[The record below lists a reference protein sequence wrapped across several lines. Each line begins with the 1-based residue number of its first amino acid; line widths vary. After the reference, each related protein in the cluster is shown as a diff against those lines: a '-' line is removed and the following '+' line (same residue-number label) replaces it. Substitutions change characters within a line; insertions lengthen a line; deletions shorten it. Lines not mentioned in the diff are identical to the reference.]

1 MLENATGS
9 TSLFQIGGAQKQ
21 PTLHMQKHERM
32 GGTTPV
38 WSEAT
43 TAKEKTEL
51 KLGQALADPGIKGS
65 PFQMALNSSMNGK
78 KVADPG
84 KPFGFGD
91 LVDIVNPLQH
101 IPVLS
106 TLYRNVTGDEI
117 RGSGR
122 VLGGAIFGGPLGA
135 GGSLMNVVV
144 KDSTG
149 KDIPDMALSSF
160 TQRKEDHMLNNDNPH
175 HPQARLNAA
184 IAAYEH
190 AQRQPISEVK
200 F

>member
-1 MLENATGS
+1 
-9 TSLFQIGGAQKQ
+9 
-21 PTLHMQKHERM
+21 
-32 GGTTPV
+32 
-38 WSEAT
+38 
-43 TAKEKTEL
+43 
-51 KLGQALADPGIKGS
+51 
-65 PFQMALNSSMNGK
+65 MNGK

-117 RGSGR
+117 RSSGR

-149 KDIPDMALSSF
+149 KDISDMALSSF

-190 AQRQPISEVK
+190 AQRQPITEVN

>member
-9 TSLFQIGGAQKQ
+9 TSLFQLGGAQQ
-21 PTLHMQKHERM
+21 PTLHMEKNERM
-32 GGTTPV
+32 GGSTPV
-38 WSEAT
+38 WSAAT
-43 TAKEKTEL
+43 TAQEKTEL
-51 KLGQALADPGIKGS
+51 KLGQALADPGIQGS
-65 PFQMALNSSMNGK
+65 PFQMALNDSMNGK
-78 KVADPG
+78 KIADPG

-91 LVDIVNPLQH
+91 LVDIINPLQH
-101 IPVLS
+101 IPVVS

-135 GGSLMNVVV
+135 GSSLMNVVV

-149 KDIPDMALSSF
+149 KDFSDMALSSF
-160 TQRKEDHMLNNDNPH
+160 NWQRENEAFTNTNPA

-184 IAAYEH
+184 IAAYESV
-190 AQRQPISEVK
+190 QRQPITEVK

>member
-9 TSLFQIGGAQKQ
+9 TSLFQIGGTPQ
-21 PTLHMQKHERM
+21 PTFHMQKQDRM
-32 GGTTPV
+32 GGSSPV
-38 WSEAT
+38 WSEAKT
-43 TAKEKTEL
+43 SKEKTEL
-51 KLGQALADPGIKGS
+51 KLAQALADPGIEGS

-78 KVADPG
+78 KIADPG

-117 RGSGR
+117 RDSGR

-135 GGSLMNVVV
+135 GGSLVNMVV
-144 KDSTG
+144 KDHTG
-149 KDIPDMALSSF
+149 KDLSDMAFSSF
-160 TQRKEDHMLNNDNPH
+160 THQRREEAFVNNGTM
-175 HPQARLNAA
+175 HPQERLNAA
-184 IAAYEH
+184 IAAYEN
-190 AQRQPISEVK
+190 APRQPITEVK